1 MDPLR
6 VLIVDDEGELVSAL
20 SQRLALRGF
29 DAEGVTTA
37 VEALERLDAEPWDV
51 VLVDV
56 KMPGMGGLELLRQ
69 IKDRHPEVQVV
80 LITGHSSVRE
90 AEEGSALGGYEY
102 LIKPVPI
109 DELARVLRAAAAREE
124 QS

>member
-6 VLIVDDEGELVSAL
+6 VLIVDDEEELVSAL
-20 SQRLALRGF
+20 AERLKLRGF
-29 DAEGVTTA
+29 DAGGVTTA
-37 VEALERLDAEPWDV
+37 ADALARLDTESWDV

-69 IKDRHPEVQVV
+69 VKDRHPEVQVV

-109 DELARVLRAAAAREE
+109 DELARVLRAAAREE
-124 QS
+124 AP